1 MSRAGALMVAALL
14 ATGLAPAWAQPVS
27 PPPAPAPAPAPAVEA
42 GSKVSIEYTLRDD
55 AGMVLDSNQGRSPL
69 TYVQGREEI
78 VPGLERALS
87 GMHAG
92 EEKQVTVPP
101 ADAYGDVDPA
111 AVAEVPKDLVPA
123 EARVAGTELMA
134 RGPQGASRL
143 VRVKEVREGTVL
155 LDLNHPL
162 AGKTLFFS
170 IKVIGVE
177 PPGKE

>member
-1 MSRAGALMVAALL
+1 MSRAGAFVVAALL
-14 ATGLAPAWAQPVS
+14 ATGLASAWAQPAT
-27 PPPAPAPAPAPAVEA
+27 PTPTPAPAPTVEA

-55 AGMVLDSNQGRSPL
+55 AGMVIDSNQGRPPL
-69 TYVQGREEI
+69 TYVQGRQEI
-78 VPGLERALS
+78 VPGLERALN

-123 EARVAGTELMA
+123 DARVAGTELMA

-170 IKVIGVE
+170 IKVLGVE

>member
-1 MSRAGALMVAALL
+1 MGKARALVVAALL
-14 ATGLAPAWAQPVS
+14 ATGPAPVCAQPVA
-27 PPPAPAPAPAPAVEA
+27 PTPAPAPAPAPAIETGA
-42 GSKVSIEYTLRDD
+42 KVSIEYTLRDD
-55 AGMVLDSNQGRSPL
+55 AGQVLDSNQGRPPL
-69 TYVQGREEI
+69 TYVQGRQEI

-101 ADAYGDVDPA
+101 ADAYGDVEPG

-123 EARVAGTELMA
+123 DSRVAGAELMA
-134 RGPQGASRL
+134 RGPQGAARL
-143 VRVKEVREGTVL
+143 VRVKEVRDQTVL
-155 LDLNHPL
+155 IDLNHPL
-162 AGKTLFFS
+162 AGKTLYFS

>member
-1 MSRAGALMVAALL
+1 
-14 ATGLAPAWAQPVS
+14 
-27 PPPAPAPAPAPAVEA
+27 
-42 GSKVSIEYTLRDD
+42 
-55 AGMVLDSNQGRSPL
+55 MVLDSNQGRPPL
-69 TYVQGREEI
+69 TYVQGRQEI

-101 ADAYGDVDPA
+101 ADGYGDVDPA

-123 EARVAGTELMA
+123 DARVAGTELMA

-143 VRVKEVREGTVL
+143 VRVKEVREGTVV

-162 AGKTLFFS
+162 AGKTLS
-170 IKVIGVE
+170 SRSRWWASSRPGRSDDATARVAARRAGVRHAPPGE
-177 PPGKE
+177 PPAGAGGDRGRQPGSSS

>member
-1 MSRAGALMVAALL
+1 MDGAVSRLRPAVLALVLLLLLPAAGADDARPDL
-14 ATGLAPAWAQPVS
+14 AI
-27 PPPAPAPAPAPAVEA
+27 EA
-42 GSKVSIEYTLRDD
+42 GSTVSIEYTLRDG
-55 AGMVLDSNQGRSPL
+55 AGQVLDSNQGRPPL
-69 TYVQGREEI
+69 TYVQGRQEI

-101 ADAYGDVDPA
+101 ADGYGDVDPA

-123 EARVAGTELMA
+123 DARVAGTELMA
-134 RGPQGASRL
+134 RGPQGAARL
-143 VRVKEVREGTVL
+143 VRVKEVREGTVV

-162 AGKTLFFS
+162 AGKTLHFS
-170 IKVIGVE
+170 IKVLGVE